1 MKKLYNDAH
10 KSIADDSIS
19 CKVGFYFMFKN
30 NLTICKNLSIH
41 GYGG

>member
-30 NLTICKNLSIH
+30 NLTICKKCDNR
-41 GYGG
+41 GYVL